1 LSCTHMSEFIPPSLM
16 PEILVKTLGLQPYQ
30 QVWQAMQDFTRERQR
45 PSTSEIWIVEHPPVY
60 TQGQAGKAE
69 HLLSPGNIPV
79 LQTDRG
85 GQVTYHG
92 PGQAVI
98 YFLLDLHELKI
109 GVRSLVTALENA
121 VISHLGSHG
130 IIAAARRDAPG
141 VYVDNRKIASLGLRI
156 RRGFSYH
163 GLSLNVDMDLTP
175 FQHINP
181 CGYQGLEV
189 TQMKNLGA
197 IIGVREA
204 ALDVVEQ
211 LAQQLHFTVTADD

>member
-1 LSCTHMSEFIPPSLM
+1 MSEFIPPSLM
-16 PEILVKTLGLQPYQ
+16 PEILLKTLGLQPYQ

-121 VISHLGSHG
+121 VISHLGAHG

>member
-1 LSCTHMSEFIPPSLM
+1 MSEFIPPSLM
-16 PEILVKTLGLQPYQ
+16 PEILLKTLGLQPYQ

>member
-1 LSCTHMSEFIPPSLM
+1 M
-16 PEILVKTLGLQPYQ
+16 PEILLKTLGLQPYQ